1 MMNAKYE
8 KRDIQS
14 WLLLLDVAVTLIM
27 LGSAFLL
34 VYNAFL
40 AGQKLGAGI
49 GSTAEQRMHYW
60 AMMTSIA
67 FLVGS
72 LAYLFSRY
80 FKDRFAEINN
90 PWL

>member
-8 KRDIQS
+8 KQDVKT

-34 VYNAFL
+34 IYNSYMAGAKL
-40 AGQKLGAGI
+40 ADGL
-49 GSTAEQRMHYW
+49 GSTPEQRAHYW
-60 AMMTSIA
+60 TMMTSIA

-72 LAYLFSRY
+72 LAYLFGRY
-80 FKDRFAEINN
+80 FKDRFAEVNN
-90 PWL
+90 PWI